1 MVSKTILVEQAVNRA
16 RSSIANWEAPP
27 PKPVALWRFLSS
39 SRCKVILFLAG
50 DLTAVGTAHWLAETW
65 VKHYLQVPDTFL
77 NPSAYYLFYM
87 PFVAALLFFLEGYK
101 SPDLRRPEKELKL
114 VFTAVSLCFVA
125 LACANSVLFKTL
137 SFSRYLIVA
146 WYALTLLGALGIRF
160 SLRSV
165 YDSFWRRG
173 LAQQNALL
181 VGQSSSLSESQQR
194 LSIQRY
200 KGYRFVGILAE
211 SNSAQTA
218 IAGTLGLPVLGSLDN
233 WEQIVRSHNIQLIF
247 LSLPPNPHGSHPR
260 SLAILRRCQKL
271 GLDVEVYSELFG
283 CSEFNYERDEFS
295 GFYRFYAA
303 PRGSLAIERFV
314 KTILDRLIGL
324 FGSVITLLLTPVVGL
339 LIKLEDGGP
348 IFYWR
353 EFVGCNGEIHYYRK
367 FRTMVQNADQIVRDN
382 PELKAQFNQKHKLKD
397 DPRILRVGRLL
408 RKYSIDEFPQFFSL
422 LTGQLTFVGPRVIS
436 SEEKE
441 RYGVL
446 LPKLLSVKPGLT
458 GFWQVKG
465 RQTTSYDERVQMDM
479 FYVDHWSIWLDLV
492 IIVKTLWKVARAEG
506 AY

>member
-1 MVSKTILVEQAVNRA
+1 MVTKTVLTEGTATQKRA
-16 RSSIANWEAPP
+16 S
-27 PKPVALWRFLSS
+27 ALIPATPDNTAFLSRS
-39 SRCKVILFLAG
+39 QCKMLLFLAS
-50 DLTAVGTAHWLAETW
+50 DLTAVGTAHWSAETW
-65 VKHYLQVPDTFL
+65 VRHYLQVPDVFL
-77 NPSAYYLFYM
+77 NPPAYYLFYM
-87 PFVAALLFFLEGYK
+87 PFFCVLLFVLEGYK

-125 LACANSVLFKTL
+125 LACANFVLFKTL

-146 WYALTLLGALGIRF
+146 YALTLFGVLGIRF

-181 VGQSSSLSESQQR
+181 VGQSSSLSEYQQR

-200 KGYRFVGILAE
+200 EGYRIVGILAE

-233 WEQIVRSHNIQLIF
+233 WEKIVRSHNIHLMF

-260 SLAILRRCQKL
+260 VLAILRRCQKL
-271 GLDVEVYSELFG
+271 GVDVEVYSELFG

-314 KTILDRLIGL
+314 KTVLDRLIGL

-492 IIVKTLWKVARAEG
+492 IMVKTLWKVARAEG